1 MKVKAIGLLGWLAL
15 VILAAS
21 IPVLIVSGTVNA
33 YARSAELYRYGFAK
47 YRISQATG
55 ISNAQLDEVAQRMA
69 DFLDGKQ
76 QSPQVTARVNGTDRL
91 LYNEK
96 ELVHLDDVRSIISIF
111 KTLQI
116 VAILSF
122 LVAGALVFAAL
133 GVRRLLRG
141 ILAGTIATV
150 SLMGLLAVWA
160 LVDFYSLFYL
170 FHLVSFS
177 NDLWLLDPTRDY
189 LIMMFTESFFYDAAI
204 MVTATIMAEA
214 AIMGLVTLVIDKTV
228 LNRTK

>member
-1 MKVKAIGLLGWLAL
+1 MKFKAIGLLGWLAL

-21 IPVLIVSGTVNA
+21 IPVLIVSGTVNV
-33 YARSAELYRYGFAK
+33 YARSTELYQYGFAK

-55 ISNAQLDEVAQRMA
+55 ISNAQLDEVAQSMA

-76 QSPQVTARVNGTDRL
+76 RSPQVTVRVNGTDRL

-96 ELVHLDDVRSIISIF
+96 ELVHMDDVRGIISTF
-111 KTLQI
+111 KILQT
-116 VAILSF
+116 VAMLS
-122 LVAGALVFAAL
+122 LLAAGAFVFAAL

-141 ILAGTIATV
+141 ILAGAIAAL
-150 SLMGLLAVWA
+150 SLIGLLAAWA

-189 LIMMFTESFFYDAAI
+189 LIMMFTESFFYHAAI

-214 AIMGLVTLVIDKTV
+214 VIVGLVTLVIEKAV
-228 LNRTK
+228 LNKTK

>member
-1 MKVKAIGLLGWLAL
+1 MKFKAIGLLGGLAM

-21 IPVLIVSGTVNA
+21 IPILIVSGTVNV
-33 YARSAELYRYGFAK
+33 YARSAGLYNYGFAR

-76 QSPQVTARVNGTDRL
+76 QSLQVTVRVNGTDRL

-96 ELVHLDDVRSIISIF
+96 ELAHMDDVRGIITTF
-111 KTLQI
+111 KALQT
-116 VAILSF
+116 VAILS
-122 LVAGALVFAAL
+122 LLAAGAFVFAAL
-133 GVRRLLRG
+133 GVRKLLRG

-150 SLMGLLAVWA
+150 SLVGLLAAWA

-177 NDLWLLDPTRDY
+177 NELWLLDPTRDY
-189 LIMMFTESFFYDAAI
+189 LIMMFTESFFYDAAM

-214 AIMGLVTLVIDKTV
+214 ILIGLATLVIDKTV
-228 LNRTK
+228 LGRAK